1 MNSWWFG
8 WNKRFV
14 IYILILY
21 IWSNIYFIWHRF
33 IHHIQ
38 QKIEASHF
46 KGFWFEIDTS
56 SFHLH
61 TYFMYMN
68 KKGNWHGFQMS
79 ISCLVFVTSRRIRC
93 SYIFYYR
100 TTRKPLEMH
109 NNSPQ
114 LHWVLLANISI
125 CYWRCRPML
134 FHTKSIP
141 SQKLNNLIKREKEI
155 YMLWLIFDSI
165 PQHTDII
172 QPIRYWTVYI

>member
-33 IHHIQ
+33 TSYSAENRSKPFQGILIWNRYIEFSSAYIFHVYE
-38 QKIEASHF
+38 QKR
-46 KGFWFEIDTS
+46 
-56 SFHLH
+56 
-61 TYFMYMN
+61 
-68 KKGNWHGFQMS
+68 NWHGFQMS
-79 ISCLVFVTSRRIRC
+79 ISCLVFLTSRRMRR
-93 SYIFYYR
+93 SFIFYYR
-100 TTRKPLEMH
+100 STRKPSDMH
-109 NNSPQ
+109 NNLPQ
-114 LHWVLLANISI
+114 SHWVLLANISI

-165 PQHTDII
+165 PQHAHII
-172 QPIRYWTVYI
+172 QPIWYWTV

>member
-1 MNSWWFG
+1 MIWMKQTICNLHSYPIYL
-8 WNKRFV
+8 V
-14 IYILILY
+14 QYILHMTPVYTSYSAENRSKPFQGILIWNRY
-21 IWSNIYFIWHRF
+21 IEFSSAYIFHVYE
-33 IHHIQ
+33 
-38 QKIEASHF
+38 QKR
-46 KGFWFEIDTS
+46 
-56 SFHLH
+56 
-61 TYFMYMN
+61 
-68 KKGNWHGFQMS
+68 NWHGFQMS

-100 TTRKPLEMH
+100 SRRKPLEMH
-109 NNSPQ
+109 NNLPQ